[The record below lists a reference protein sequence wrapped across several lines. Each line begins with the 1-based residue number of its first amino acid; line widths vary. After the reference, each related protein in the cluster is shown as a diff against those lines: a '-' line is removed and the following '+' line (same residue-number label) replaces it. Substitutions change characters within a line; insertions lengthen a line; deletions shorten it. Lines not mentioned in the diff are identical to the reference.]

1 MKFTIDNKIMIKA
14 LETIL
19 MKGKYKKGDSTE
31 TRIISDHVYID
42 GSNNHLKLFNA
53 NHYCGCSLNL
63 VASYNPVVD
72 EKKSFI
78 IEAEKAIKYLKTFSG
93 EVSFTFGDS
102 LVMRNGTRRA
112 TLPLVTDHPAVEM
125 INRLM
130 ASQVAEGFPTVGKT
144 KLETKIV
151 VNSDNLIDAVKGC
164 SATNTGAYKLDYDGE
179 SLKVSSSRRQEGY
192 TTTVD
197 MITHEGEPSTLVIA
211 QPFHKFLDGMSIL
224 YMKDDSPLYIVGID
238 RRIVLAP
245 SVELT

>member
-1 MKFTIDNKIMIKA
+1 
-14 LETIL
+14 

-31 TRIISDHVYID
+31 TRIISDYVYID
-42 GSNNHLKLFNA
+42 GSDLNSITLFNA

-63 VASYNPVVD
+63 ITEIIPIYGAD
-72 EKKSFI
+72 ERLSFI

-102 LVMRNGTRRA
+102 LVMRNGTRQA

-130 ASQVAEGFPTVGKT
+130 ASQVAEGFPSVGKT

-197 MITHEGEPSTLVIA
+197 MITHEGESSTLVIA

-224 YMKDDSPLYIVGID
+224 YMKDDSPLYIVGTD
-238 RRIVLAP
+238 RKIVLAP

>member
-1 MKFTIDNKIMIKA
+1 MKFQIDNKIMIKA
-14 LETIL
+14 LETVL

-31 TRIISDHVYID
+31 TRIISSHVYMD
-42 GSNNHLKLFNA
+42 GTNLNSITLFNA

-63 VASYNPVVD
+63 ITEIVAD

-93 EVSFTFGDS
+93 EVNFTFGDS
-102 LVMRNGTRRA
+102 LVMRNGTRQA

-197 MITHEGEPSTLVIA
+197 MITHEGESSTLVIA

-224 YMKDDSPLYIVGID
+224 YMKDDSPLYIVGTD
-238 RRIVLAP
+238 RKIVLAP
-245 SVELT
+245 SVELA